1 MLNHILTKRYCSLNK
16 NVSKNSRVFKE
27 TKANFMDRNFD
38 VKIAKSGANQLGD
51 AIRSH
56 LQSVYNVN
64 LDDSEGDV
72 TLVDNSTIDGLN
84 KCNGNSVQVESNDS
98 TL

>member
-1 MLNHILTKRYCSLNK
+1 M
-16 NVSKNSRVFKE
+16 
-27 TKANFMDRNFD
+27 KANFLGRNFD

-51 AIRSH
+51 AIRNH
-56 LQSVYNVN
+56 LQSVYNIH
-64 LDDSEGDV
+64 LDDSDEDV

-84 KCNGNSVQVESNDS
+84 EGNGNSAQVESNDS